1 MMKKIIKILSR
12 PFCRHKYM
20 PFMSVRAHLEDNRYV
35 MKTLWKCKKC
45 GKEKL
50 GK

>member
-20 PFMSVRAHLEDNRYV
+20 PFMSAKIHLEDNRYV
-35 MKTLWKCKKC
+35 MKTLWKRKKC

>member
-1 MMKKIIKILSR
+1 MT
-12 PFCRHKYM
+12 
-20 PFMSVRAHLEDNRYV
+20 VRAQLEDNRYV
-35 MKTLWKCKKC
+35 MKTLWKCTKC